1 MKARARKSQ
10 RNITVI
16 VLAIALLAVGFF
28 AYRYFFATVSVLD
41 YIQIKGVHIG
51 TVEHDWLQGPFGSS
65 IWGCRTNWNQDIM
78 RGVDD
83 TRFPENEYK
92 IDEENK
98 LKAWFFD
105 PEDPIRCAP
114 NLGVVVQLVSQEKLY
129 GNVFLYS
136 YKVAVIVSGSDILS
150 GLPAAEKENY
160 YKDTYFILTIEP
172 PYVIEKYML
181 DGKQYEPIYDKT
193 GAVRLII
200 PVTAQAPGEW
210 PLTLRLVGPIGQWL
224 IHATGGKGISKVY
237 DVQFAIDLGK
247 YVGTAPTTIYA
258 PIVGMTAGTSIIY
271 STITQYKTLTVFQP
285 ITTTAYVT
293 EFQKL
298 TTTVVEGKIVTTMV
312 PVTYTEEIKVSG
324 YKTVVE
330 TVTVTGTET
339 KTILVTTTVE
349 VGGGGIGNIEELIK
363 MAIIAGVIMMALAV
377 AVVGIRAFRP
387 TAQARTRSRRG
398 GGKHGGE
405 G

>member
-1 MKARARKSQ
+1 MPRIRKKEK
-10 RNITVI
+10 NVTVI

-65 IWGCRTNWNQDIM
+65 IWGCRTSWNQDIM

-92 IDEENK
+92 VDEENK

-114 NLGVVVQLVSQEKLY
+114 NLGVVVQLISSERLY
-129 GNVFLYS
+129 GSIMQYR
-136 YKVAVIVSGSDILS
+136 YKIAAIVSGSDIIG

-172 PYVIEKYML
+172 PYVIDNCVI
-181 DGKQYEPIYDKT
+181 DGKACELIYDKT

-200 PVTAQAPGEW
+200 PITAQAPGDN
-210 PLTLRLVGPIGQWL
+210 PLVLPFVGTIYQWL

-237 DVQFAIDLGK
+237 GVLFSIDLSK
-247 YVGTAPTTIYA
+247 YVGTARTTLFAPTIS
-258 PIVGMTAGTSIIY
+258 MTEGTSIIY
-271 STITQYKTLTVFQP
+271 STITQYKTLTVFKP
-285 ITTTAYVT
+285 VTTTLYIT

-298 TTTVVEGKIVTTMV
+298 TTTVIAGKTVTTTV

-324 YKTVVE
+324 YKTIVE

-349 VGGGGIGNIEELIK
+349 VGGGGIGNIEELVK

-387 TAQARTRSRRG
+387 TAQARVRG
-398 GGKHGGE
+398 GKKRGKI
-405 G
+405 